1 MAKKRAV
8 TYARVSGDDKH
19 KTGGEN
25 LADQTRLCKEYAEK
39 QGYVVLATLEEDD
52 RGARGADFDLP
63 MINKA
68 IDMAHNQEF
77 DVLVVRELD
86 RLARDMAKQIYI
98 ERELERTNV
107 KIEYVLYDFPDTPEG
122 RFQKHIHASVAELE
136 KELIKRRMS
145 RGKRRELR
153 KGQLINHGHPPF
165 GYQNTSVDGKRTL
178 AIEEKEAQVV
188 RTIFDLYLN
197 GDGNSGP
204 MSIRA
209 IAKRLTKLRIPTY
222 ADRRRKGDCTT
233 KSAMGH
239 GEWGDS
245 SVANILGN
253 ETYKGTWFYGQ
264 RGWDR
269 EDWIAFEL
277 FQCGD

>member
-39 QGYVVLATLEEDD
+39 QGYVILATLEEDD

-122 RFQKHIHASVAELE
+122 RFQKNIHASVAELE

-153 KGQLINHGHPPF
+153 KGQLIN
-165 GYQNTSVDGKRTL
+165 
-178 AIEEKEAQVV
+178 
-188 RTIFDLYLN
+188 
-197 GDGNSGP
+197 
-204 MSIRA
+204 
-209 IAKRLTKLRIPTY
+209 
-222 ADRRRKGDCTT
+222 
-233 KSAMGH
+233 
-239 GEWGDS
+239 
-245 SVANILGN
+245 
-253 ETYKGTWFYGQ
+253 
-264 RGWDR
+264 
-269 EDWIAFEL
+269 
-277 FQCGD
+277 